1 MAQTL
6 EERLKKIER
15 GDAEL
20 LKLFPSLVKASG
32 NAMYTSDFMI
42 IGAIK
47 RTLSLS
53 QGFRTH
59 IRDRNFIC
67 AGTLMRA
74 MLDTALRINA
84 LGLVRDPEALAGAV
98 MRGDRLD
105 KLKGRDNQRLS
116 DAYLSKK
123 LAEIYP
129 WVAEVYRQLCE
140 FGHFSSRHIF
150 ASVTSADD
158 NDRKV
163 SFQISAQDPMRPEE
177 DYFEIVE
184 GFYEVMRITGTLAA
198 GWHMSRRAL
207 ATASMAP
214 ATA

>member
-98 MRGDRLD
+98 MRGGRLD
-105 KLKGRDNQRLS
+105 KLKDRDNQRLS
-116 DAYLSKK
+116 DAYANLTIATSM
-123 LAEIYP
+123 I
-129 WVAEVYRQLCE
+129 
-140 FGHFSSRHIF
+140 SSRPV
-150 ASVTSADD
+150 SSPVVSTSRMMPIRSPGKA
-158 NDRKV
+158 
-163 SFQISAQDPMRPEE
+163 
-177 DYFEIVE
+177 
-184 GFYEVMRITGTLAA
+184 AA
-198 GWHMSRRAL
+198 GARGTSRRRTL
-207 ATASMAP
+207 
-214 ATA
+214 